1 MKRMRSAMCITAA
14 IMFAAATM
22 AAQEAADK
30 SADKMGKMD
39 KKSQSLTGCVQAGSA
54 PGTYVLNNAT
64 PAMGDKMAADAMKSE
79 TGPITL
85 SATDVDLAP
94 HVGHK
99 VTVSGTM
106 MGKMKHAEMTKD
118 DKASTDTT
126 SADKAAPAMDSGAGP
141 TLKVKSLTMVA
152 TTCS

>member
-1 MKRMRSAMCITAA
+1 MNRMRSAMCMTAA
-14 IMFAAATM
+14 IMFAAVTM
-22 AAQEAADK
+22 AAQDATDK
-30 SADKMGKMD
+30 AADKMGKMD

-54 PGTYVLNNAT
+54 PGTFMLTNAM
-64 PAMGDKMAADAMKSE
+64 PAMGDKMASDTMKSE
-79 TGPITL
+79 MGSVTL

-106 MGKMKHAEMTKD
+106 TGKKHGDMSKD
-118 DKASTDTT
+118 DKA

-152 TTCS
+152 PSCS

>member
-1 MKRMRSAMCITAA
+1 MNRMRSAMCMTAA
-14 IMFAAATM
+14 MMFAAVTM
-22 AAQEAADK
+22 AAQDATDK
-30 SADKMGKMD
+30 AADKMGKMD

-54 PGTYVLNNAT
+54 PGTYMLTNAM
-64 PAMGDKMAADAMKSE
+64 PAMGDKMAADTMKSE
-79 TGPITL
+79 MGSITL

-106 MGKMKHAEMTKD
+106 MGKKHGDMSKD
-118 DKASTDTT
+118 DKA

-152 TTCS
+152 TACS

>member
-1 MKRMRSAMCITAA
+1 MNRMRSAMCMTAA
-14 IMFAAATM
+14 MMFAAVTM
-22 AAQEAADK
+22 AAQDATDK
-30 SADKMGKMD
+30 AADKMGKMD

-54 PGTYVLNNAT
+54 PGTYTLTNAM
-64 PAMGDKMAADAMKSE
+64 PAMGDKMAADTMKSDM
-79 TGPITL
+79 GSITL

-106 MGKMKHAEMTKD
+106 MGKKHDDMSKD
-118 DKASTDTT
+118 DKA

-152 TTCS
+152 SSCS